1 MLNKT
6 SQTNTDMQWQKS
18 AAPVK
23 PPAATAAMAGK
34 PAPPDVTRFIE
45 SATVAGGL
53 LYTEALRQAQEDRPA
68 DSTGM
73 AQQAPHARSLA
84 DLPYLIS
91 PEYAAYR
98 KRAADTAHPAPG
110 KSAGDS
116 KAQQQAKPSAPIDST
131 GVWAAVIFVA
141 LTVAV
146 VMWVF

>member
-1 MLNKT
+1 
-6 SQTNTDMQWQKS
+6 
-18 AAPVK
+18 
-23 PPAATAAMAGK
+23 MAGK
-34 PAPPDVTRFIE
+34 SAPPDVTRFIE

-98 KRAADTAHPAPG
+98 KSAADTAHSAPG
-110 KSAGDS
+110 KSAGS
-116 KAQQQAKPSAPIDST
+116 PKAQQQAKSTVPLDST
-131 GVWAAVIFVA
+131 GLWAAVIFVA

-146 VMWVF
+146 VLWAF